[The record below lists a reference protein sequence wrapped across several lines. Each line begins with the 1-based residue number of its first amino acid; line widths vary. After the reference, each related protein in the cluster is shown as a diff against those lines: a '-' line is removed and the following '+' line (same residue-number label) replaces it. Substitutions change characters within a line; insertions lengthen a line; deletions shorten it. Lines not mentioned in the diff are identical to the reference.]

1 MSCFKLKNKRILSL
15 IFVMFT
21 ISIFMISCLKDDFNF
36 DKMTNPTWEPNFS
49 LPLIHSKLNL
59 SKVLGVTGGDSLL
72 NEDASHFLTLIY
84 RDNIFSQYAYD
95 VFTIPDQTYS
105 LNYPFS
111 LPGGMN
117 NGDSISGTYSDNIVF
132 VNSNSEILDTM
143 YVKDSILN
151 FKMNTTI
158 NQNAKI
164 EIVMPTVTKNGI
176 PLSATINYIYTGTPS
191 NINYNVPIDGYKMVF
206 HNAGGVFNQLTINY
220 KVTIFNIGLPDLSPY
235 AFNFDLKF
243 ENLKYSKM
251 YGYMNQKD
259 YLFPV
264 DTLSIDIFKNSWF
277 GNFMLEDPKLKVN
290 VYNSYGFP
298 LNLTFDLLDAYN
310 PKTPA
315 LVPVVGFPS
324 PFTITEPTT
333 VGQVTTTTV
342 LLDKNNSNI
351 KDAINITPR
360 YFAYHFEGHA
370 NPTGI
375 YQPNFML
382 DTSSFKVDIELEM
395 PLFGRAWNFV
405 IQDTIDFTFDKIEE
419 LVYANFKINILNGFP
434 IDAKMQIYIT
444 DSLYNPLDSLFTG
457 EQIVVSAAN
466 VGGAPDYRVTTSTLK
481 YTEVNLSQS
490 RLTNLTH
497 AKKMLIRSKLNTT
510 NNGNDIMKI
519 YSDYLIDVRM
529 AVQAQLKV
537 NLNNY

>member
-1 MSCFKLKNKRILSL
+1 MLSL
-15 IFVMFT
+15 TFVVLIM
-21 ISIFMISCLKDDFNF
+21 SLFMVSCLKDDFNF
-36 DKMTNPTWEPNFS
+36 DKMTKPTWEPNFS
-49 LPLIHSKLNL
+49 LPLIHSKSDL
-59 SKVLGVTGGDSLL
+59 SKVLGITGGDSLL

-95 VFTIPDQTYS
+95 AFTIPDQMYN

-117 NGDSISGTYSDNIVF
+117 SGDSISGSYSDNIVF
-132 VNSNSEILDTM
+132 VNSNNEILDTM
-143 YVKDSILN
+143 FLKDSILN
-151 FKMNTTI
+151 FKMNSTI
-158 NQNAKI
+158 NHNAKI
-164 EIVMPTVTKNGI
+164 EIEMPTVTKNGV
-176 PLSATINYIYTGTPS
+176 PLSATINFVYTGTPL
-191 NINYNVPIDGYKMVF
+191 NINYDIPVDGYKMIF
-206 HNAGGVFNQLTINY
+206 NQSGGVFNKLAINY
-220 KVTIFNIGLPDLSPY
+220 KVTVYNIGTPDMSPY
-235 AFNFDLKF
+235 AFNFDITFK
-243 ENLKYSKM
+243 NLKYSKM
-251 YGYMNQKD
+251 FGYMNQKD
-259 YLFPV
+259 YLFPF

-277 GNFMLEDPKLKVN
+277 GNFMLEDPKLRVY

-298 LNLTFDLLDAYN
+298 LNLTFDLLESYN
-310 PKTPA
+310 PNTPA
-315 LVPVVGFPS
+315 LVSVVGFPN

-333 VGQVTTTTV
+333 IGQVAQTTV

-370 NPTGI
+370 NPSGI
-375 YQPNFML
+375 YQPNFLL
-382 DTSSFKVDIELEM
+382 DTSCFKVDIEMEL

-444 DSLYNPLDSLFTG
+444 DSLYNPLDSLFNG
-457 EQIVVSAAN
+457 EQVVISGAS
-466 VGGAPDYRVTTSTLK
+466 VGGAPDYRVTSPSPK

-490 RLTNLTH
+490 RLTNLSN

-510 NNGNDIMKI
+510 NSGNDIMKI
-519 YSDYLIDVRM
+519 YSDYIIDVRM